1 MRRMDQWVRQR
12 GPESWYRL
20 SWLIVAVFLTL
31 QVTWSDGLAQTYAL
45 TRDPVELVKK
55 YVSLDQKGVRL
66 ESTSWETLKP
76 YVNWNEEPTWGHV
89 MVTGSYKVVEDIKQ
103 WEVVSMLEVVIPVE
117 FQVLGAMYWETA
129 GFLPEKQVEQVKF
142 RVKAVGGRW
151 RIIEPLLPPHVGQ
164 QRMIHYVRQAMLQEI
179 EPSRLAS
186 LAALRDE
193 LQKAK

>member
-1 MRRMDQWVRQR
+1 MRRMDHWVRQ
-12 GPESWYRL
+12 GEPESWFRF
-20 SWLIVAVFLTL
+20 SWLIAAIFLTL
-31 QVTWSDGLAQTYAL
+31 QVTWNDGLAQTYAL

-66 ESTSWETLKP
+66 ESRSWETLKP
-76 YVNWNEEPTWGHV
+76 YVHWKEEPTWGHV
-89 MVTGSYKVVEDIKQ
+89 MVTGSYNVVDDIKR
-103 WEVVSMLEVVIPVE
+103 WEIVSMLEVLIPVE

-129 GFLPEKQVEQVKF
+129 GFLPEKRVEQVKF

-164 QRMIHYVRQAMLQEI
+164 QRMINYVRQAMLQEI

>member
-1 MRRMDQWVRQR
+1 MRRMDHWVRQVE
-12 GPESWYRL
+12 PESWSRL

-31 QVTWSDGLAQTYAL
+31 QVTWSEGLAQTYAL

-66 ESTSWETLKP
+66 ESRSWETLKR
-76 YVNWNEEPTWGHV
+76 YVHWEEEPAWGHV
-89 MVTGSYKVVEDIKQ
+89 MVTGGYKVIDDIKQ
-103 WEVVSMLEVVIPVE
+103 WEVVSLLEVVIPVE

-129 GFLPEKQVEQVKF
+129 GFLPEKQVEQVRF

-164 QRMIHYVRQAMLQEI
+164 QRMINYVRQAMLQET
-179 EPSRLAS
+179 EPSLLAS

>member
-1 MRRMDQWVRQR
+1 VE
-12 GPESWYRL
+12 PESWSRL

-31 QVTWSDGLAQTYAL
+31 QVTWSEGLAQTYAL

-66 ESTSWETLKP
+66 ESRSWETLKP
-76 YVNWNEEPTWGHV
+76 YVHWKEEPAWGHV

-103 WEVVSMLEVVIPVE
+103 WEIVNMLEVVIPVE

-129 GFLPEKQVEQVKF
+129 GFLPEKRVEQVKF
-142 RVKAVGGRW
+142 RVKEVGGRW

-164 QRMIHYVRQAMLQEI
+164 QRMINYVRQAMLQET
-179 EPSRLAS
+179 EPSLLAS

>member
-1 MRRMDQWVRQR
+1 MRRMDHWVRQR

>member
-1 MRRMDQWVRQR
+1 MRRIEHWVRQP
-12 GPESWYRL
+12 GPESWYGL
-20 SWLIVAVFLTL
+20 YLLILAVFLTL
-31 QVTWSDGLAQTYAL
+31 LVTWSDGLAQTYAL
-45 TRDPVELVKK
+45 NRDPVEVVKK

-66 ESTSWETLKP
+66 ESRSWETLKP
-76 YVNWNEEPTWGHV
+76 YVHWKEEPNWGHV
-89 MVTGSYKVVEDIKQ
+89 MVTGGYKVIDDIKQ

-164 QRMIHYVRQAMLQEI
+164 QRMINYVRQAMLQET
-179 EPSRLAS
+179 EPSRLATLTS
-186 LAALRDE
+186 LRDE